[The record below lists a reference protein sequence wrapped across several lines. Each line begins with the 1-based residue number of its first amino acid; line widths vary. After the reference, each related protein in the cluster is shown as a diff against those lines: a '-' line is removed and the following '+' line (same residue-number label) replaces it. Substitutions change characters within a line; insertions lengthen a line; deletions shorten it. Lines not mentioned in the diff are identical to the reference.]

1 MINIKNLNLFGTFL
15 LCVYGIVLFYFGSQ
29 IENQNNWMVDR
40 GFWPKWLGF
49 LIVLISLIISFQT
62 LKQKMYTIK
71 LKLSTNTSFIII
83 LTVIAFYLF
92 NFFGYALTTFVWMFG
107 VGYFAGE
114 KSVKKLFV
122 FSVVVVVMG
131 YLIFWQI
138 LSVQLPLGSIEKS
151 LKLDFLLYG

>member
-1 MINIKNLNLFGTFL
+1 
-15 LCVYGIVLFYFGSQ
+15 
-29 IENQNNWMVDR
+29 
-40 GFWPKWLGF
+40 
-49 LIVLISLIISFQT
+49 
-62 LKQKMYTIK
+62 MYTIR

-122 FSVVVVVMG
+122 FSVVVVVIG